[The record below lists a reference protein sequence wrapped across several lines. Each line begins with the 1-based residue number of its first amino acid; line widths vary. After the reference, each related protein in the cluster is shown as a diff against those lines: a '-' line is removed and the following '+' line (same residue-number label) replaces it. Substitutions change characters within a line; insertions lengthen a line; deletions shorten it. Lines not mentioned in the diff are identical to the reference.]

1 MESEVESL
9 RSGGQFDSEDV
20 ELVQT
25 NGHNNA
31 DDAEFWD
38 HMMENLNKNNQSNP
52 ETSAERDE
60 EDFKDSTSELEDL
73 SFETEEGEEVLKRR
87 EFATGECNLLMI
99 PIFRPRGS

>member
-1 MESEVESL
+1 MESL
-9 RSGGQFDSEDV
+9 RSGGQLDSGDV

-38 HMMENLNKNNQSNP
+38 HMMENLNKDNQSNP

-73 SFETEEGEEVLKRR
+73 SFDSEEDEEVPKRR
-87 EFATGECNLLMI
+87 QFATRECNLLMI
-99 PIFRPRGS
+99 LIFRPRGS

>member
-1 MESEVESL
+1 MESL

-38 HMMENLNKNNQSNP
+38 HMMENLNKNNESNP
-52 ETSAERDE
+52 EPSVERNE

-73 SFETEEGEEVLKRR
+73 SFETEEDEEVPKRR
-87 EFATGECNLLMI
+87 QFATGECNLLLI
-99 PIFRPRGS
+99 PIFRSSGS